1 MRWIDIR
8 KQFPNRFV
16 LLENVIE
23 EKLSEKESR
32 IISGDVL
39 ETSDDVKAIMKAY
52 REQAAMG
59 KKVIYSLPN
68 TPDDFIVEDVAF
80 MGIMR

>member
-52 REQAAMG
+52 REQSAMG